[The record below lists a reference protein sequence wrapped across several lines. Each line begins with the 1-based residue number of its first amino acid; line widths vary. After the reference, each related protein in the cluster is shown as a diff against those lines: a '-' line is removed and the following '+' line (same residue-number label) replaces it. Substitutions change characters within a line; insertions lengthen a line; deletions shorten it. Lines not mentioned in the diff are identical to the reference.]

1 MQATASLKPLTEP
14 AVQIT
19 LRVPFTYRDRI
30 EAFRLKRG
38 FTSRNAAL
46 AALIS
51 EGFDA
56 AGV

>member
-19 LRVPFTYRDRI
+19 LRVPFAYRDRL

-46 AALIS
+46 ATLVS
-51 EGFDA
+51 EGFEA